1 MKNAPQDS
9 QLLARDAMEE
19 GIYYLKAAMSYKEY
33 LLQVGLLTCCLEL
46 RSCMTGTVSSL
57 PSTLSI
63 NAKKSSAGITDQY
76 G

>member
-33 LLQVGLLTCCLEL
+33 LLQVGLFTCCLGL
-46 RSCMTGTVSSL
+46 RS
-57 PSTLSI
+57 
-63 NAKKSSAGITDQY
+63 
-76 G
+76 